1 MTQPLEAWERI
12 LHALA
17 EALPPLVFEA
27 WLDPLVAEP
36 IDSGIRILCPSAFHR
51 ERIRDRFL
59 ATLTTRL
66 RTQLGEPLKVNLA
79 VDPSARLRAHRQARQ
94 AGQTRPDGQPR
105 PGNDPR
111 QDSQPTQTRPHL
123 APDPQAPEPGP
134 RRVQT
139 HRIPAATPS
148 HQVAL
153 LPHTFETFV
162 VGPANALAREASVA
176 VAEGRQLAMSPLC
189 LVGGSGLGKSHLA
202 HAIAHAARERNGEQ
216 VRLVSAE
223 QFTNEIT
230 GSIRNRRT
238 AEFKTRYRE
247 EVDVLVV
254 EDVDFLQ
261 GKRATQLEFFH
272 TLEWLQRRERRVV
285 ITAAQLPR
293 EIPDLDPRLAS
304 RMAAGLCAELEAP
317 DPALRAEIL
326 RIKAAQGGVR
336 LPDDCL
342 ERLTACSLASI
353 RDLESALIQ
362 LVASA
367 SLLGRPI
374 DLELTES
381 ALRKVAPR
389 RELLNPE
396 TVAQVVAAFFGTTR
410 ETLASASRRRD
421 VLLPRQLA
429 MYLSQRFTPASHQRI
444 GKAFGRNHT
453 AVANAIRVVERALL
467 ERAPLRYQVEALVGK
482 LEEISGST

>member
-1 MTQPLEAWERI
+1 MTQPLGAWEEL

-17 EALPPLVFEA
+17 KELPPLVFEA
-27 WLDPLVAEP
+27 WLDPLVAESVQ
-36 IDSGIRILCPSAFHR
+36 SGIRILCPSAFHR
-51 ERIRDRFL
+51 ERVRDRFL
-59 ATLTTRL
+59 ATLTTQL
-66 RTQLGEPLKVNLA
+66 RTQLGEDLEVTLA
-79 VDPSARLRAHRQARQ
+79 VDPGARPRAHRQAKPPPE
-94 AGQTRPDGQPR
+94 A
-105 PGNDPR
+105 
-111 QDSQPTQTRPHL
+111 L
-123 APDPQAPEPGP
+123 AAPEPGP
-134 RRVQT
+134 RRAPP
-139 HRIPAATPS
+139 RELPARVTPS
-148 HQVAL
+148 RQVAL
-153 LPHTFETFV
+153 LPHTFETFI

-189 LVGGSGLGKSHLA
+189 LVGASGMGKSHLA
-202 HAIAHAARERNGEQ
+202 HAIAQTARDRNGEH

-247 EVDVLVV
+247 EVDVLVL

-261 GKRATQLEFFH
+261 GKRATQLELFH
-272 TLEWLQRRERRVV
+272 TLEWLERRGRRVV
-285 ITAAQLPR
+285 FTASHLPR

-317 DPALRAEIL
+317 DPVLRCAILRA
-326 RIKAAQGGVR
+326 KAAQGGVR

-342 ERLTACSLASI
+342 ERLAACSLASV
-353 RDLESALIQ
+353 RDLESVLIQ

-374 DLELTES
+374 DLHLTEA

-389 RELLNPE
+389 RALLDPE
-396 TVAQVVAAFFGTTR
+396 TVAQVVAAFFGTTP
-410 ETLASASRRRD
+410 ENLASASRRRD

-444 GKAFGRNHT
+444 GKTFGRNHT
-453 AVANAIRVVERALL
+453 AVANAIRAIERAIL
-467 ERAPLRYQVEALVGK
+467 ERAPLRYQVEALAGK
-482 LEEISGST
+482 LEEISGSA